1 MELSIVDIWNSMG
14 FLSRLVAIGLIGM
27 GVGSL
32 FVAIERMLVLGRAAA
47 DSAAF
52 AAKAR
57 PLLEDRDFE
66 TLLDLT
72 RGKEYERTP
81 LPRLMGFGLQAF
93 FAHKKDTD
101 GVGPAEMAQ
110 RELDRRLQ
118 QLDSEL
124 RRGMGLLAS
133 TGSTAPFIGLFGT
146 VIGIITA
153 FQGIAAAGGGGLEAV
168 SAGIAEALIVTAVG
182 LVVAIGAVLVFNVL
196 TAKFDKFDM
205 GMQHAAGELVDYLEG
220 AASGLG
226 GAASGRRDR

>member
-1 MELSIVDIWNSMG
+1 MELSIVEIWESMG
-14 FLSRLVAIGLIGM
+14 FLSRLVAIGLVGM
-27 GVGSL
+27 GAASL
-32 FVAIERMLVLGRAAA
+32 FVAIERLLVLGRAAA

-52 AAKAR
+52 AIKAR
-57 PLLEDRDFE
+57 PLLEERDFE
-66 TLLDLT
+66 RLLDLT

-81 LPRLMGFGLQAF
+81 LPRLMTFGLQAF
-93 FAHKKDTD
+93 FAHQQDVD

-124 RRGMGLLAS
+124 RRGMGILAS

-182 LVVAIGAVLVFNVL
+182 LVVAIGAVLIFNVL
-196 TAKFDKFDM
+196 TARLDKFDM

-220 AASGLG
+220 ASRGREVAG
-226 GAASGRRDR
+226 GRRDR